1 MAFNAPQ
8 KGDRIELKNRP
19 GEYFLVTEKPESSKD
34 ARGQEFWST
43 RVMDPGGQEQFL
55 SSDSVPSWS
64 HFKGPNYGWHDQRIA
79 EDRLRKIQKEQ
90 ANLISE
96 FEAAN
101 VFPDGRPL
109 RTVPGRPLVVR
120 VSESATGTLELFRGE
135 AMRVGDI
142 DYVAGTASLEPM
154 DPDLL
159 ADPELASLARSV
171 PASEVVANSAPAM
184 RGNVGQEKVK
194 VPVKDRQGLETGEFT
209 EVTSED
215 FLNLTPELNRLAA
228 RGQVSLNA
236 NVYMNYENSGG
247 ENGKDVFA
255 RMLEGR
261 GASLEGVDY
270 YENFTER
277 KERNGEWSPRYAW
290 TGTVVVSPP
299 VSEEAKAEIERNF
312 TRSRFKE
319 LQNGGIY
326 IYSNSLYRN
335 MVSLGVFDESPK
347 GAVAGWARSNCG
359 FLRKS

>member
-8 KGDRIELKNRP
+8 KGDRIELKSRP
-19 GEYFLVTEKPESSKD
+19 GEYFLVTERPETGRD
-34 ARGQEFWST
+34 ARGQDFWST

-64 HFKGPNYGWHDQRIA
+64 HFKGPNYGWHDQRIE
-79 EDRLRKIQKEQ
+79 EDRWRKTQKEQ
-90 ANLISE
+90 ANLVSQ
-96 FEAAN
+96 FEASNA
-101 VFPDGRPL
+101 FTDGRPF
-109 RTVPGRPLVVR
+109 RTAPGRPLVIR
-120 VSESATGTLELFRGE
+120 VSDSATGMLELFRGE
-135 AMRVGDI
+135 AMRVVAI
-142 DYVAGTASLEPM
+142 DYAAGTASLEPM
-154 DPDLL
+154 DPELL

-194 VPVKDRQGLETGEFT
+194 VPVKDRQGKETGEFT

-228 RGQVSLNA
+228 RGQVSLSA
-236 NVYMNYENSGG
+236 NVYMNYENSSG
-247 ENGKDVFA
+247 ENGEDVFA
-255 RMLEGR
+255 RVLESR
-261 GASLEGVDY
+261 GASLEGVEY

-290 TGTVVVSPP
+290 TGTVAISPP
-299 VSEEAKAEIERNF
+299 VSEGAKAEIEKNF
-312 TRSRFKE
+312 TRSRFRE
-319 LQNGGIY
+319 TQDGGIY

-335 MVSLGVFDESPK
+335 MLSLGIFDESPK
-347 GAVAGWARSNCG
+347 GAVAGWAMKNCG